1 MCNKNFWT
9 DIIDQPLE
17 KSAENVES
25 IMQGQCE
32 DVRSASR
39 DLIDA
44 RFVKL
49 AFTTKK
55 TTNMWTSQE
64 IMQQFTGPKLV
75 KVEETALDR
84 TDANDSYSPSDYA
97 FDLFTS
103 EYKFRVLTMRLGAVY
118 PIDLILDDD
127 IFCQTWDLYAEE
139 IQVSKKNNL
148 IAVHN
153 DDELKDCL
161 EIIISRNE
169 KMKFVVRK
177 MIETEKHY
185 ARKACHEKR

>member
-1 MCNKNFWT
+1 MVCNKNFWT

-64 IMQQFTGPKLV
+64 IKQQFTGPKLV

-177 MIETEKHY
+177 MIETEK
-185 ARKACHEKR
+185 ALRVNTGDE

>member
-1 MCNKNFWT
+1 MVCNKNFWT

-17 KSAENVES
+17 KSAENVEL

-32 DVRSASR
+32 DVRSASC

-64 IMQQFTGPKLV
+64 IKQQFTGPKLV

-177 MIETEKHY
+177 MIETEK
-185 ARKACHEKR
+185 ALRVNAGDE

>member
-1 MCNKNFWT
+1 MVGSENFWA

-17 KSAENVES
+17 KSAENVEA

-32 DVRSASR
+32 DVKAASSG
-39 DLIDA
+39 LIEA

-49 AFTTKK
+49 AFTTRTTSSMWSSRELMERLTVPK
-55 TTNMWTSQE
+55 TE
-64 IMQQFTGPKLV
+64 
-75 KVEETALDR
+75 KVENTALNL

-118 PIDLILDDD
+118 PIDLVLDDD
-127 IFCQTWDLYAEE
+127 IFRQTKDLYAEE
-139 IQVSKKNNL
+139 IQISEENGRIV
-148 IAVHN
+148 VQN
-153 DDELKDCL
+153 DNELKGCL
-161 EIIISRNE
+161 KIIISTNE

-177 MIETEKHY
+177 MIESERALRTDSLS
-185 ARKACHEKR
+185 

>member
-64 IMQQFTGPKLV
+64 IKQQFTGPKLV

-103 EYKFRVLTMRLGAVY
+103 EYKFRVLPMRLGAVY

-177 MIETEKHY
+177 MIETEK
-185 ARKACHEKR
+185 ALRVNTGDE

>member
-64 IMQQFTGPKLV
+64 IKQQFTGPKLV

-161 EIIISRNE
+161 EIIISKNE

-177 MIETEKHY
+177 MIETEKSL
-185 ARKACHEKR
+185 RVNTGDE

>member
-1 MCNKNFWT
+1 MVCNKNFWA

-64 IMQQFTGPKLV
+64 IKQQFTGPKLV

-153 DDELKDCL
+153 DNELKDCL

-177 MIETEKHY
+177 MIESEK
-185 ARKACHEKR
+185 ALRVNTGDE

>member
-1 MCNKNFWT
+1 MVCNKNFWT

-17 KSAENVES
+17 KSAENVEL

-64 IMQQFTGPKLV
+64 IKQQFTGPKLV

-177 MIETEKHY
+177 MIESERALRTDSLS
-185 ARKACHEKR
+185 

>member
-64 IMQQFTGPKLV
+64 IKRQFTGPKLV

-139 IQVSKKNNL
+139 IQISKKNNL
-148 IAVHN
+148 IVVHN

-177 MIETEKHY
+177 MIETEK
-185 ARKACHEKR
+185 ALRVNTGDE

>member
-1 MCNKNFWT
+1 MVCNKNFWT

-32 DVRSASR
+32 DVKSASR

-44 RFVKL
+44 RFIKL

-64 IMQQFTGPKLV
+64 IKQQFSGPKLV

-118 PIDLILDDD
+118 PIDLILDGD

-139 IQVSKKNNL
+139 IQVSKNNNL
-148 IAVHN
+148 IVVHN

-177 MIETEKHY
+177 MIETEK
-185 ARKACHEKR
+185 ALRVNAGVE

>member
-1 MCNKNFWT
+1 
-9 DIIDQPLE
+9 
-17 KSAENVES
+17 
-25 IMQGQCE
+25 
-32 DVRSASR
+32 
-39 DLIDA
+39 
-44 RFVKL
+44 
-49 AFTTKK
+49 
-55 TTNMWTSQE
+55 
-64 IMQQFTGPKLV
+64 
-75 KVEETALDR
+75 
-84 TDANDSYSPSDYA
+84 
-97 FDLFTS
+97 
-103 EYKFRVLTMRLGAVY
+103 MRLGAVY

-177 MIETEKHY
+177 MIETEK
-185 ARKACHEKR
+185 ALRVNTGDE

>member
-1 MCNKNFWT
+1 MVGSENFWA
-9 DIIDQPLE
+9 DIIDQPLNN
-17 KSAENVES
+17 SAENVEA
-25 IMQGQCE
+25 IMQKQCA
-32 DVRSASR
+32 DVKTASR

-44 RFVKL
+44 RFIKL
-49 AFTTKK
+49 SFTTKK

-64 IMQQFTGPKLV
+64 IKQQFTGPKLV

-84 TDANDSYSPSDYA
+84 TDANDTYSPSDYA
-97 FDLFTS
+97 FDLFTT

-118 PIDLILDDD
+118 PIDLILDGD
-127 IFCQTWDLYAEE
+127 IFCQTWDLYAKEV
-139 IQVSKKNNL
+139 QVSKKNNL
-148 IAVHN
+148 IVVQN

-177 MIETEKHY
+177 MIDSERAMRVNAGDE
-185 ARKACHEKR
+185 

>member
-1 MCNKNFWT
+1 MLCNKNFWT

-17 KSAENVES
+17 KSAENVEL

-32 DVRSASR
+32 DVRSASH

-64 IMQQFTGPKLV
+64 IKQQFTGPKLV

-177 MIETEKHY
+177 MIETEK
-185 ARKACHEKR
+185 ALRVNAGDE

>member
-1 MCNKNFWT
+1 MVGSENIWA

-17 KSAENVES
+17 KSAENVEA

-32 DVRSASR
+32 DVKSASD

-44 RFVKL
+44 RFIKL
-49 AFTTKK
+49 SFTTKK

-64 IMQQFTGPKLV
+64 IKQQFAGPKTV
-75 KVEETALDR
+75 KVEETALDL

-97 FDLFTS
+97 FDLFTT

-118 PIDLILDDD
+118 PIDIVLDDD
-127 IFCQTWDLYAEE
+127 IFRQTWDLYAEE
-139 IQVSKKNNL
+139 IPVSKKNNL
-148 IAVHN
+148 IVVQN

-161 EIIISRNE
+161 KIIISMNG

-177 MIETEKHY
+177 MIESER
-185 ARKACHEKR
+185 AMRVNVGVE